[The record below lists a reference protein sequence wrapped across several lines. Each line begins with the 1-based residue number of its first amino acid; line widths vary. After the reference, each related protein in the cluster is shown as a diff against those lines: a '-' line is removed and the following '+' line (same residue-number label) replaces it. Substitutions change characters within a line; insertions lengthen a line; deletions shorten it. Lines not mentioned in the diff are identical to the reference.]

1 MPAVLYIV
9 ATPIGNLEDMTF
21 RAVRILKEVDV
32 IACEDTR
39 HTRHLLDHFDI
50 RTPAISYH
58 EHNETARTEELI
70 GRLREGQSVAL
81 VSDAGTPL
89 ISDPGYRIVA
99 AAAAQ
104 GFPVV
109 PIPGPSAA
117 IAALS
122 ASGLPTGAFRFCGF
136 LPGKS
141 GQRRKAIEAVAHE
154 SVTLVFYEA
163 PHRIVETLADLR
175 AVLGNRPAVLAR
187 ELTKVHEEFLR
198 GDLDSLQAALA
209 QRESPSRGEFTIL
222 MGKAVTPV
230 VSTEPLPEAVAR
242 LERAGVPRMEA
253 MKQVARERG
262 LSKREVYSAVESGS
276 AEPDQA

>member
-9 ATPIGNLEDMTF
+9 ATPIGNLEDITF
-21 RAVRILKEVDV
+21 RAVRILKEVEV
-32 IACEDTR
+32 VACEDTR
-39 HTRHLLDHFDI
+39 HTRRLLDHFDI
-50 RTPAISYH
+50 RTPAVSYH
-58 EHNETARTEELI
+58 EHNETERTQELI
-70 GRLREGQSVAL
+70 ARLDQGQSVAL

-99 AAAAQ
+99 AAAAR
-104 GFPVV
+104 GFPVI

-122 ASGLPTGAFRFCGF
+122 ASGLPTDAFRFCGF
-136 LPGKS
+136 LPAKP

-163 PHRIVETLADLR
+163 PHRIVETVADLR

-198 GDLDSLQAALA
+198 GDLDWLQAALA
-209 QRESPSRGEFTIL
+209 QRESASRGEFTIL
-222 MGKAVTPV
+222 IGKAVTPV
-230 VSTEPLPEAVAR
+230 NSTEPLHEAVAR

-262 LSKREVYSAVESGS
+262 ISKREVYSAVES
-276 AEPDQA
+276 ATDPDQA